1 MAELK
6 IRPDPAYQ
14 KLAAMQKTRHKYF
27 RFTPRAARLTF
38 IYVVAIP
45 TFVGYLAY
53 KTEGMID
60 FRAKRKGDTLFER

>member
-1 MAELK
+1 
-6 IRPDPAYQ
+6 
-14 KLAAMQKTRHKYF
+14 MQKTRHKYF

-53 KTEGMID
+53 KTEVSVVSCINALLGLIGNQGMID